1 MTHVCINNKSI
12 KKSIQIKVFSQE
24 AIKLPIVF
32 PNLKSLLIKIDP
44 GYLAYLTIR
53 VIGLT
58 LLTTTIVNGSM
69 HLFMCL
75 SGQLSWRREFFT
87 HTNRLQFKILIK
99 IVDFVRFAFQ
109 RKGTLLLITEK
120 QSSIN

>member
-32 PNLKSLLIKIDP
+32 PNIKSLLIKIDP
-44 GYLAYLTIR
+44 GNLAYLTIT

-58 LLTTTIVNGSM
+58 LQTKTIVNGSM
-69 HLFMCL
+69 HLFMCG
-75 SGQLSWRREFFT
+75 SGQLSWRREVFT

-99 IVDFVRFAFQ
+99 IVAFVRFAFQ